1 MMLDLAL
8 IWALILAIGVF
19 VYVALDGFDL
29 GIGILFPLLRDENER
44 DTAIGAIA
52 PVWDGNE
59 TWLIL
64 GGGGLLA
71 VFPLAYAVI
80 FPALYV
86 PLIAM
91 LLALVFRGVAFEFR
105 VHSKRHKWFWDHAF
119 FGGSLVA
126 SLAQGI
132 ALGAWLQGIDV
143 VDRAYSGG
151 WWDWLSPFSVATG
164 LALVCGYALL
174 GATWINLKTEGALNA
189 RARMLVFPLA
199 ASTVGFIVAVS
210 LWTPLLDP
218 RYADRWFS
226 FPAMLYALPVPI
238 FVALTILSLWRAL
251 RHDRPLT
258 AFLSAELLFLLCYIG
273 LGVSVWPD
281 IVPTSITIHDAAG
294 PDKSLGFLLVG
305 AVFLVPLI
313 LVYTASA
320 YWIFRGKVKDGGY
333 HH

>member
-1 MMLDLAL
+1 MDYAL

-29 GIGILFPLLRDENER
+29 GVGILFPLLEDEQER

-59 TWLIL
+59 TWLVL

-71 VFPLAYAVI
+71 VFPLAYSVI

-105 VHSKRHKWFWDHAF
+105 VHAGRHKRFWDHAF

-126 SLAQGI
+126 AFAQGI
-132 ALGAWLQGIDV
+132 SLGAWLQGIEV
-143 VDRAYSGG
+143 VGRSYSGA
-151 WWDWLSPFSVATG
+151 WWDWLTPFSVATG
-164 LALVCGYALL
+164 LALVFGYALL
-174 GATWINLKTEGALNA
+174 GAAWLNLKTEGALNA
-189 RARMLVFPLA
+189 RVNRLIIPLA
-199 ASTVGFIVAVS
+199 AATIGFIVAVS
-210 LWTPLLDP
+210 LWTPFMNE
-218 RYADRWFS
+218 RYAARWFT
-226 FPAMLYALPVPI
+226 FPTMIYALPVPL
-238 FVALTILSLWRAL
+238 FVAATVFTLWQSLKNDNAL
-251 RHDRPLT
+251 R

-273 LGVSVWPD
+273 IGISVWPH
-281 IVPTSITIHDAAG
+281 IVPTAITIHDAAG

-305 AVFLVPLI
+305 AVVLIPLI
-313 LVYTASA
+313 LAYTAAA
-320 YWIFRGKVKDGGY
+320 YWIFRGKVKHGGY

>member
-29 GIGILFPLLRDENER
+29 GVGILFPLMRDDRER

-80 FPALYV
+80 FPALYA

-91 LLALVFRGVAFEFR
+91 LLALVFRGVAFEYR
-105 VHSKRHKWFWDHAF
+105 AHSERHKWFWDWSF

-126 SLAQGI
+126 AFAQGV
-132 ALGAWLQGIDV
+132 ALGAWLQGIEV
-143 VDRAYSGG
+143 VDRAYSGA

-174 GATWINLKTEGALNA
+174 GATWINLKTEGALNE
-189 RARMLVFPLA
+189 RIRSLVFPLA
-199 ASTVGFIVAVS
+199 AATIGFIIAVS

-218 RYADRWFS
+218 RYSDRWFTW
-226 FPAMLYALPVPI
+226 PTMLYALPVPV
-238 FVALTILSLWRAL
+238 FVALTVLTLWRAL
-251 RHDRPLT
+251 DGGRELT
-258 AFLSAELLFLLCYIG
+258 AFLCAELLFLLCYIG
-273 LGVSVWPD
+273 LGISVWPD

-313 LVYTASA
+313 LAYTASA

>member
-1 MMLDLAL
+1 MIWDLAL

-29 GIGILFPLLRDENER
+29 GVGILFPLLRGEKER

-59 TWLIL
+59 TWLVL

-91 LLALVFRGVAFEFR
+91 LLALIFRGVAFEYR
-105 VHSKRHKWFWDHAF
+105 VHSKGHKWFWDGAF
-119 FGGSLVA
+119 FGGSLIA
-126 SLAQGI
+126 AFAQGV
-132 ALGAWLQGIDV
+132 ALGAWLQGIEV
-143 VDRAYSGG
+143 VDRAYSGA

-164 LALVCGYALL
+164 LAVVCGYSLL
-174 GATWINLKTEGALNA
+174 GATWINLKTEGELNA
-189 RARMLVFPLA
+189 RARLLVFPLA
-199 ASTVGFIVAVS
+199 AATVGFIVAVS

-218 RYADRWFS
+218 RYSDRWFTW
-226 FPAMLYALPVPI
+226 PTMLYALPVPI
-238 FVALTILSLWRAL
+238 FVALTVLSLWRAL
-251 RHDRPLT
+251 KNDRALT

-273 LGVSVWPD
+273 LGISVWPD
-281 IVPTSITIHDAAG
+281 IVPTSVTIYDAAG

-313 LVYTASA
+313 LAYTASA